1 MLGLAPTGEGVLV
14 WGLQGLRV
22 RVHGVRRG
30 FRVTV
35 FRFLDLVCMVE
46 VFDKPCRIS
55 EYGILVRGLGLSGA
69 FRISTEIEP
78 IKPLLVIFDW
88 CLGLWGDSSKQT
100 SKLLTEILKL

>member
-1 MLGLAPTGEGVLV
+1 MGLTGSTGPCSRCET
-14 WGLQGLRV
+14 RV
-22 RVHGVRRG
+22 QSYG
-30 FRVTV
+30 FS
-35 FRFLDLVCMVE
+35 FLDLVCMVE

-88 CLGLWGDSSKQT
+88 RLGLWGDSSKQT

>member
-1 MLGLAPTGEGVLV
+1 MGLTGSTGPCSRCET
-14 WGLQGLRV
+14 RV
-22 RVHGVRRG
+22 QSYG
-30 FRVTV
+30 FS
-35 FRFLDLVCMVE
+35 FLDLVCMVE

-88 CLGLWGDSSKQT
+88 RLGLWGSRDWGLGVWG
-100 SKLLTEILKL
+100 LLEQELWGPRNYWLVQ